1 MESLKLLNLL
11 NKACDSK
18 FLTIKWN
25 NVYDQSNT
33 NYALGKENICSTEAL
48 KSYFCDQND
57 NCILVRGIIAVKTH
71 NEATQVAFKDCGT
84 FTKCITKI
92 DGTAIDEAGDLDWG
106 MLIYHLLE
114 YS

>member
-1 MESLKLLNLL
+1 MESQKLLNSL
-11 NKACDSK
+11 NKASDSK

-33 NYALGKENICSTEAL
+33 NYALGNENICSTKAL
-48 KSYFCDQND
+48 KSYLFDYND
-57 NCILVRGIIAVKTH
+57 NCILVRGNMAVKTH
-71 NEATQVAFKDCGT
+71 NEVTQVAFKDCGT

-92 DGTAIDEAGDLDWG
+92 DGTAIDEAGDLDLG
-106 MLIYHLLE
+106 MLMYHLLE